1 MDAIEA
7 KIAAYIAENMLYRS
21 DGYPYAKDASFL
33 ENGII
38 DSMNVLELVMFVE
51 ETFGIS
57 VGDNDITPDH
67 FDSVERLAGFIRGKQ

>member
-1 MDAIEA
+1 MDPIEA

-21 DGYPYAKDASFL
+21 EGYPYVKDASFL

-51 ETFGIS
+51 EVFGIAVS
-57 VGDNDITPDH
+57 DTDITPEH
-67 FDSVERLAGFIRGKQ
+67 FDSVERLARYIHARQ